1 MTDPEDRVIAHA
13 ASIRWSD
20 PDEAVHTLEMFVS
33 EHKDTVRARLLLASL
48 YSNEYGEGVLG
59 SERIYREVLDKHP
72 DNVAS
77 LCGLALLHGHGANV
91 EADESLRLLA
101 RTTELSDD
109 PEMVLNL
116 ANKAWDLGK
125 FEKAAEAFEKLRK
138 IAAMRGK
145 SHLTRIANEGL
156 REVRNRKPPKHLA
169 YSCPEM

>member
-1 MTDPEDRVIAHA
+1 MTDLEEDVIAYA
-13 ASIRWSD
+13 ESIRWSD
-20 PDEAVHTLEMFVS
+20 PDKAVRTLEAFVK
-33 EHKDTVRARLLLASL
+33 EHWDATRAHLLLASL

-59 SERIYREVLDKHP
+59 AERIYREVLDKDP
-72 DNVAS
+72 DNLAG

-125 FEKAAEAFEKLRK
+125 FEMAAQTFEKLRQ
-138 IAAMRGK
+138 IAKERRK
-145 SHLTRIANEGL
+145 RHLVRIAKAAL
-156 REVRNRKPPKHLA
+156 IEVRNRKPPEHLA